1 MTTLNLTSKTWES
14 VVTSKLPVVVNF
26 SAPMCSYCKALAP
39 VFEELAKE
47 YDGRAVFAKMN
58 IFDSPD
64 IAERYNIKSV
74 PVIKIFCAGKEV
86 DGFIGFAPRELLQ
99 EFIEQAISKELAC
112 VR

>member
-14 VVTSKLPVVVNF
+14 VVTSNLPVVVNF
-26 SAPMCSYCKALAP
+26 SAPMCSYCKALTP
-39 VFEELAKE
+39 VFEALAKE
-47 YDGRAVFAKMN
+47 YDDRAVFVKVN
-58 IFDSPD
+58 VLESPD
-64 IAERYNIKSV
+64 IADRYNIKGV